1 MAKILYAGTASDF
14 VVTTVTV
21 PASAGGTVDVLKLN
35 PGASLEAWDA
45 GAAGSQ
51 ITDVALFTGS
61 YTTAGGAA
69 PSGIFPAETSSTFL
83 FWAEDTL
90 DAVYVTGQG
99 QGVLGGQ
106 RWLARPVNDVARL
119 RALEALDPI
128 GSAEKAAALGVAS
141 LDATGKVPTAQ
152 LPAGTGGVESV
163 NTLTGAVTLTEAN
176 TGFVPNTR
184 SVNVGPGMTGGGNLT
199 TNRTIALVYGSAA
212 GTVSEGNHTHGGFT
226 TGPRPVKMQVLSV
239 DAPIEWRN
247 AAAADPYTLACSG
260 TTDNGPTINTAV
272 DFAAPFQT
280 RNAGM
285 PASAKQLGTVEFSA
299 GRYYI
304 GATGVKTRTGVRLQG
319 QGKLT
324 ELRAVNC
331 NQPGMISLASPS
343 DHLCEIANM
352 YLWGNSGSGGTCSA
366 VKFDRTASGNTS
378 SYPDTNP
385 DSDDLLENLYIDE
398 FRGAGR
404 NGVWMYSTG
413 TANNRGNIL
422 RNLQIRDCVN
432 GFGVILDGASDC
444 FIEGCH
450 VGGSGD
456 TAFRIAGGNTKMT
469 GNKSFYSDNCGVWVT
484 SGRVNIV
491 GHEAQDDSTGV
502 FLDGVPGTAVGLVL
516 DTCDVAGLR
525 VSNDRIQAVGF
536 NAFVRGGGRYAT
548 QQRGIWYDGTFTNCA
563 IIGNVENAN
572 MTTPI
577 SGTVPTGTNFV
588 TVS

>member
-1 MAKILYAGTASDF
+1 VAKILYAGSASDF
-14 VVTTVTV
+14 VVATTTVL
-21 PASAGGTVDVLKLN
+21 ASPSGTVDVLKLN
-35 PGASLEAWDA
+35 AGASLEAWDA
-45 GAAGSQ
+45 GAGGAQ
-51 ITDVALFTGS
+51 IADLALFTGD
-61 YTTAGGAA
+61 YATPGGVA
-69 PSGIFPAETSSTFL
+69 PSGIFPAQSSSTFL
-83 FWAEDTL
+83 FWAEP
-90 DAVYVTGQG
+90 AAQIFVCGQG
-99 QGVLGGQ
+99 DGIIPGKQ
-106 RWLARPVNDVARL
+106 RWIARPINDIARL
-119 RALEALDPI
+119 MVLEALNAIP
-128 GSAEKAAALGVAS
+128 GAEKGAALGVVP
-141 LDATGKVPTAQ
+141 LDATTKIDPIY
-152 LPAGTGGVESV
+152 LPGGTGGVASV
-163 NTLTGAVTLTEAN
+163 NLLTGAVTLTEAN

-184 SVNVGPGMTGGGNLT
+184 AVNVGPGMTGGGNLT
-199 TNRTIALVYGSAA
+199 TNRTLLLSFGSSA
-212 GTVSEGNHTHGGFT
+212 GTVSEGNHSHGGFT
-226 TGPRPVKMQVLSV
+226 TSPRPVKMQILSV

-247 AAAADPYTLACSG
+247 AAAADPYTLVCSG
-260 TTDNGPTINTAV
+260 TTDNGPTINTAI

-352 YLWGNSGSGGTCSA
+352 YLWGNSAAGGSCSA

-378 SYPDTNP
+378 AYPDTNP

-432 GFGVILDGASDC
+432 GFGVYLDGASDC

-502 FLDGVPGTAVGLVL
+502 FLDGVPGTAVGLVI

-536 NAFVRGGGRYAT
+536 NIFVRGGGRYAT
-548 QQRGIWYDGTFTNCA
+548 QQRGIWYDGTYTNCA

-572 MTTPI
+572 ITTPI